1 MTAETWRDTNEGEDE
16 ADDAVLALL
25 VHVQNNS
32 SRKGDPRESG
42 GCRRAQP
49 CWVRLSLAMTAR
61 SGPLSCMEI
70 RARVAA
76 SLPATSAGTRFR

>member
-1 MTAETWRDTNEGEDE
+1 MTAGTWGDTNEGEDE

-42 GCRRAQP
+42 AAAG
-49 CWVRLSLAMTAR
+49 LSLVGFR
-61 SGPLSCMEI
+61 SPWQ
-70 RARVAA
+70 
-76 SLPATSAGTRFR
+76 